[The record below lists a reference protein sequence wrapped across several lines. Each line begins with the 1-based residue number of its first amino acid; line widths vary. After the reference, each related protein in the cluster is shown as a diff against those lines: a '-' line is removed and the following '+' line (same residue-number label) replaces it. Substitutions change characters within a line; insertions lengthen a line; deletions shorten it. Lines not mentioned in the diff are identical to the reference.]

1 MSTVRHPVR
10 PPRKM
15 RITPEAVAAFRQME
29 SARGRCT
36 CPPVDWEGKYWERPE
51 PCAVCERWWLA
62 HKVLHDALGLQPWQ
76 WPAFE
81 YPDAVCPYPDGCEA
95 AKHWQRRRD
104 ERPEAFELYE
114 ALVEAAKHSGL
125 SAPQRS

>member
-1 MSTVRHPVR
+1 MTTVRHPVR
-10 PPRKM
+10 PLRRM
-15 RITPEAVAAFRQME
+15 RITPEIIRAFKEME
-29 SARGRCT
+29 STRGRCT
-36 CPPVDWEGKYWERPE
+36 CTPGKEGD
-51 PCAVCERWWLA
+51 CAACEQWWSA
-62 HKVLHDALGLQPWQ
+62 HSVLHSALGLRPWQ

-104 ERPEAFELYE
+104 ERPEAFELYA
-114 ALVEAAKHSGL
+114 ALTEAAKHSGL